1 MHTTTPHGVCGCCCE
16 DCLGNRI
23 LITAELAGRD
33 RHIIPLWAR
42 QRRFRV
48 RLASDV
54 MRRRVS

>member
-1 MHTTTPHGVCGCCCE
+1 MHTTTPHGVHGCYCE

-23 LITAELAGRD
+23 RVSAELANRD
-33 RHIIPLWAR
+33 RLIIPLWAR

-48 RLASDV
+48 RPATEV

>member
-1 MHTTTPHGVCGCCCE
+1 MHTTTPHGVHGCCCE

-23 LITAELAGRD
+23 RLTAELANRE
-33 RHIIPLWAR
+33 RTPVPLWAR

-48 RLASDV
+48 RLATEV

>member
-1 MHTTTPHGVCGCCCE
+1 MHTTTPHGVHGCYCE

-23 LITAELAGRD
+23 RLSAEMANRD
-33 RHIIPLWAR
+33 RLIIPLWAR

-48 RLASDV
+48 RLATEV